1 MKHIVLQI
9 FFLIGFEQCIFANAE
24 YNIGAY
30 YYAGWWREP
39 APVHYMN
46 FGLDWRPSWPERKP
60 LLGWYDDRQWVID
73 QEILLASSHGIDFF
87 MFDFFADRPDGVEFP
102 GARKNNNNGLNFFVT
117 SRYKERMAFAILYE
131 NAGHPI
137 TDLKQWE
144 HYADLWVSYFL
155 DPQYYRINGKP
166 VFMII
171 VGLVLPSNFGSNV
184 NAMLALTIL
193 REKALAAGISEIL
206 IGCGLFSSPPSSAQL
221 ALGQTLGYD
230 FYSAY
235 GFDYASLPDGA
246 NEFSVIVPL
255 AAAEYNAFI
264 ASPLAF
270 APYNVVAHDR
280 RAIEFFNEPYFINR
294 TPEIYNA
301 ELQLGKDF
309 LDNNPNLWVDQTQK
323 LILINSWNEIGA
335 GSVLNVPVEDG
346 FAYLDQISAVFP

>member
-1 MKHIVLQI
+1 MKRIVLQI

-30 YYAGWWREP
+30 YFAGWWREP
-39 APVHYMN
+39 APAHYLN
-46 FGLDWRPSWPERKP
+46 LGLDWRPSWPERKP

-73 QEILLASSHGIDFF
+73 KEILLASSHGIDFF
-87 MFDFFADRPDGVEFP
+87 MFDFFADRADGVEFS
-102 GARKNNNNGLNFFVT
+102 GARTNNNNGLKFFLT
-117 SRYKERMAFAILYE
+117 SRYKERMMFAILYE
-131 NAGHPI
+131 NAARPI

-166 VFMII
+166 VFMVIL
-171 VGLVLPSNFGSNV
+171 GLGLRADFGSNADV
-184 NAMLALTIL
+184 ILALDTL
-193 REKALAAGISEIL
+193 RQKAIDAGIPEIL
-206 IGCGLFSSPPSSAQL
+206 IGCGLASPPTLAQL

-235 GFDYASLPDGA
+235 AFNYASLPDGA

-255 AAAEYNAFI
+255 AVSEYNAFI
-264 ASPLAF
+264 TSPLGF
-270 APYNVVAHDR
+270 APYNVVARDR
-280 RAIEFFNEPYFINR
+280 RAIEKFNEPYFINR

-309 LDNNPNLWVDQTQK
+309 IDNNPQLLIDQTQK
-323 LILINSWNEIGA
+323 LILINAWNEIGA
-335 GSVLNVPVEDG
+335 GGALNVPVEDG